1 MQASARSS
9 GHNGSGH
16 AGMAVCDG
24 FIALV
29 DEWISRAANGN
40 AVSWFRDTIER
51 IRHESGGDKLAMA
64 IGLAP
69 RRLGK
74 ADLPLTPDDK
84 ARAMALR
91 PGLDPSEWSIDQ
103 AARIAFMVASY
114 AGDDAA
120 FAAAFDGFCSTAGLN
135 ELIALCRGLPVYP
148 AAALLEPRAREAVRS
163 GMKPVFEAVAHRN
176 PYPVECFSEDAW
188 NQMVVKAFFIGSH
201 LWPIQELDRRGNP
214 RLARMLVDLA
224 QERWAAGRPVSGEVW
239 RCVAPHADTEG
250 VAALVR
256 AFETG
261 GDKERSRSRLRCSKR
276 SLIVPTPRSN
286 SRTCANR
293 SGTSNRV
300 WWPKRSIGSARMS
313 EWLWPFLSRTL
324 LRTLSA
330 VLTICLLVQFFIAGM
345 AAVTDPGWW
354 RYHSNWVA
362 IFQWLV
368 IPLPVLAW
376 LGGPARARRTL
387 FACIPLLQI
396 ALQYVLAHRAIEG
409 RLTIGLG
416 LHALDAGLLLLISA
430 GLAVGLF
437 D

>member
-1 MQASARSS
+1 MQASVRSS
-9 GHNGSGH
+9 GHNGSGR

-24 FIALV
+24 FLALV
-29 DEWISRAANGN
+29 DEWISRAVNKN

-51 IRHESGGDKLAMA
+51 IRHESSSDKLAMA

-74 ADLPLTPDDK
+74 ADLPLTSDDK
-84 ARAMALR
+84 ERAAALR

-114 AGDDAA
+114 AEDDAA
-120 FAAAFDGFCSTAGLN
+120 FAAAFDGFCATAGLN

-176 PYPVECFSEDAW
+176 PYPVECFAEDAW

-214 RLARMLVDLA
+214 QLARMLVDLA

-239 RCVAPHADTEG
+239 RCVAPHADAAG

-261 GDKERSRSRLRCSKR
+261 SDKERSSVALALRQAQPDRIDAAFEQRNLRNQVRDIQSRL
-276 SLIVPTPRSN
+276 
-286 SRTCANR
+286 
-293 SGTSNRV
+293 
-300 WWPKRSIGSARMS
+300 
-313 EWLWPFLSRTL
+313 
-324 LRTLSA
+324 
-330 VLTICLLVQFFIAGM
+330 
-345 AAVTDPGWW
+345 
-354 RYHSNWVA
+354 VA
-362 IFQWLV
+362 EKIDWKA
-368 IPLPVLAW
+368 LA
-376 LGGPARARRTL
+376 
-387 FACIPLLQI
+387 
-396 ALQYVLAHRAIEG
+396 
-409 RLTIGLG
+409 
-416 LHALDAGLLLLISA
+416 
-430 GLAVGLF
+430 
-437 D
+437 